1 MTSCL
6 QVGSTQVVSAFAKV
20 ALSVITSTLGSEAL
34 SQSSQQQDSPGHSL
48 LARMQSGSQASSSQ
62 SGVHRAQ
69 ASDISLLRY
78 LADTHTHTHTHT
90 CSRPLRPG
98 DGYKAIA
105 ANTAAAAGT
114 CEESHGPQAGV
125 CTVSK

>member
-69 ASDISLLRY
+69 ASGISLPRT
-78 LADTHTHTHTHT
+78 LADTHAHT

-114 CEESHGPQAGV
+114 CKESHGPQAGD